1 MAGPGF
7 RQVDDDLRLCR
18 RELAA
23 QDAAVDRLEAAID
36 DARSRRE
43 AAEAGAYTRSLLS
56 ST

>member
-1 MAGPGF
+1 VAGPGF